1 MMSFR
6 TRNTIMRISGLA
18 ALLVVGACSKT
29 DAPIE
34 EQLRPVRYITV
45 SDDSVFRDRS
55 FSGTSKSSRES
66 RLSFKVSGT
75 VTNIPVQIGQRL
87 NAGDLIA
94 EIDSASY
101 VLQVQQAQAS
111 LVEAQANDRRATAD
125 YQRAKGLYAND
136 NASLNDLDAA
146 RAQAESSAAMVASA
160 GKALEIARLN
170 LSYTKLTAD
179 TECSIA
185 SLDIEVNEN
194 ASAGQQVAAVSCGDA
209 FEITMNLPESLIG
222 LVDDNTPVNISFSSI
237 PNRQF
242 SGIISEISVA
252 SASGSAGFPVVI
264 RIVETDPSLRSGLA
278 ANVTFQLYSAAAS
291 DAGVVIP
298 VTAVVNDPDGTFV
311 FVAVPEGTEGE
322 ATVARRPVD
331 VGELSQFGIEIIDG
345 LVVGDFVVTAGI
357 SVIREGQRVLVSA
370 EAQ

>member
-6 TRNTIMRISGLA
+6 TGNVILLAGL
-18 ALLVVGACSKT
+18 LLIGACGKA
-29 DAPIE
+29 DAPVE
-34 EQLRPVRYITV
+34 EQLRPVRYISV
-45 SDDSVFRDRS
+45 SDASVFRDRS

-75 VTNIPVQIGQRL
+75 VMNIPVQIGQRL

-111 LVEAQANDRRATAD
+111 LVEAQANDRKAAAD
-125 YQRAKGLYAND
+125 YQRTKGLYAND

-146 RAQAESSAAMVASA
+146 RAQAESSGAMVASA

-194 ASAGQQVAAVSCGDA
+194 AQAGQQVAAVSCGDT
-209 FEITMNLPESLIG
+209 FEIEMNLPESLIG
-222 LVDDNTPVNISFSSI
+222 LVDNSTPVRISFSSI
-237 PNRQF
+237 PKRQF
-242 SGIISEISVA
+242 NGVISEISVS

-264 RIVETDPSLRSGLA
+264 RIAETDPALRSGLA
-278 ANVTFQLYSAAAS
+278 ANVTFQFDSAAAS
-291 DAGVVIP
+291 GAGVVIP
-298 VTAVVNDPDGTFV
+298 VIAVINDPDGTFV
-311 FVAVPEGTEGE
+311 FVAIPAGSEGE
-322 ATVARRPVD
+322 ATVTRRPVE
-331 VGELSQFGIEIIDG
+331 VGELSQFGIEVIDG
-345 LVVGDFVVTAGI
+345 LSIGDLVITAGI

-370 EAQ
+370 EEQ

>member
-1 MMSFR
+1 MSFR
-6 TRNTIMRISGLA
+6 TGNVILLIS
-18 ALLVVGACSKT
+18 LLVIGACGKT

-45 SDDSVFRDRS
+45 SDASVFRDRS
-55 FSGTSKSSRES
+55 FSGTAKSSRES

-75 VTNIPVQIGQRL
+75 VTNVPVQIGQRL

-111 LVEAQANDRRATAD
+111 LAEAQANDRKATAD

-146 RAQAESSAAMVASA
+146 RAQAESFGAMVASA

-194 ASAGQQVAAVSCGDA
+194 AQAGQQVAAVSCGDT
-209 FEITMNLPESLIG
+209 FEVTMNLPESLIG
-222 LVDDNTPVNISFSSI
+222 LVDNTTPVSISFSSI
-237 PNRQF
+237 PNRTF
-242 SGIISEISVA
+242 NGEISEISVS

-264 RIVETDPSLRSGLA
+264 RIDETDPALRSGLV
-278 ANVTFQLYSAAAS
+278 ANVTFQFDSAAAS
-291 DAGVVIP
+291 GAGVVIP
-298 VTAVVNDPDGTFV
+298 VTAVINDPDGTFV
-311 FVAVPEGTEGE
+311 YIADPAESEGE
-322 ATVARRPVD
+322 ATVMRRPVD
-331 VGELSQFGIEIIDG
+331 VGELSQFGIEIVDG
-345 LVVGDFVVTAGI
+345 LNVGDFVITAGI

-370 EAQ
+370 DSQ

>member
-1 MMSFR
+1 MSFR
-6 TRNTIMRISGLA
+6 IGKAFSMGGLLIGLSVLA
-18 ALLVVGACSKT
+18 GCGND

-75 VTNIPVQIGQRL
+75 VTSIPVQIGQRL

-94 EIDSASY
+94 QIDPASY

-111 LVEAQANDRRATAD
+111 LVEAQANDRKAAAD
-125 YQRAKGLYAND
+125 YQRSKGLYAND

-146 RAQAESSAAMVASA
+146 RAQAESSGAMVASA

-185 SLDIEVNEN
+185 SLDIEINEN
-194 ASAGQQVAAVSCGDA
+194 ASAGQQVAAVSCGDT
-209 FEITMNLPESLIG
+209 FEVTMNLPESLIG
-222 LVDDNTPVNISFSSI
+222 LVDESTPVTVSFSSI
-237 PNRQF
+237 PGQHFN
-242 SGIISEISVA
+242 GIISEISVA

-264 RIVETDPSLRSGLA
+264 RIVEQDPALRSGLA
-278 ANVTFQLYSAAAS
+278 ANLTFQFDSAAAS
-291 DAGVVIP
+291 GAGVVIP
-298 VTAVVNDPDGTFV
+298 VTAVINDPDGTFV
-311 FVAVPEGTEGE
+311 FIAVPADAEGE
-322 ATVARRPVD
+322 ATVARRAVE
-331 VGELSQFGIEIIDG
+331 VGELSQFGVEIVDG
-345 LVVGDFVVTAGI
+345 LGVGDFVITAGI
-357 SVIREGQRVLVSA
+357 SVIREGQRVLVSV
-370 EAQ
+370 ETQ

>member
-1 MMSFR
+1 MSFR
-6 TRNTIMRISGLA
+6 PGNSIIRISVLA
-18 ALLVVGACSKT
+18 AILVVGACGKA

-55 FSGTSKSSRES
+55 FSGISKSSRES

-75 VTNIPVQIGQRL
+75 VNNIPVQIGQRL

-94 EIDSASY
+94 AIDSASF

-111 LVEAQANDRRATAD
+111 LVEAQANDRRAAAD
-125 YQRAKGLYAND
+125 YERTKGLYAND

-146 RAQAESSAAMVASA
+146 RAQAESSGAMVASA

-170 LSYTKLTAD
+170 LSYTKLYAD
-179 TECSIA
+179 SECSIA

-194 ASAGQQVAAVSCGDA
+194 ASVGQQVAAVSCGDT
-209 FEITMNLPESLIG
+209 FEVTMNLPESLIG
-222 LVDDNTPVNISFSSI
+222 LVDESTPVSISFSSI
-237 PNRQF
+237 PGREF
-242 SGIISEISVA
+242 SGQISEISVA

-264 RIVETDPSLRSGLA
+264 EIDEQDPALRSGLA
-278 ANVTFQLYSAAAS
+278 ANVTFQFDSANGS
-291 DAGVVIP
+291 SGTVVIP
-298 VTAVVNDPDGTFV
+298 VAAVINDPDGTFV
-311 FVAVPEGTEGE
+311 FVADPSGSEGE
-322 ATVARRPVD
+322 AIVTRRPVD
-331 VGELSQFGIEIIDG
+331 AGELSQLGIEIVNG
-345 LVVGDFVVTAGI
+345 LEVGDFVITAGI

-370 EAQ
+370 ETQ